1 MSRYYI
7 LILVIAICC
16 NYWAVAQDSLL
27 PEKDSEFHLYILM
40 GQSNMAGRGQ
50 ITPALAHVQ
59 HSRVY
64 VLDKTDN
71 WAIAKHPV
79 HYDKPEMA
87 GVGPGLSFGIEM
99 AKADSNVTI
108 GLIPCAVGGTSID
121 KWQAGAYDEATQTY
135 PYDEAIA
142 RIKLAMK
149 KGVVKGM
156 LWHQGEGNASTK
168 SSQGYTDKLAKLT
181 AEIRALSG
189 DPELPV
195 VIGELGGFSISYQE
209 FNKVLQEAVD
219 KIPVAA
225 IAASEGLIDKGD
237 KIHFDGASAHEFGK
251 RFAVQMILLQEFL
264 AEKANIERE

>member
-7 LILVIAICC
+7 LTIAIAICC
-16 NYWAVAQDSLL
+16 NCWAVAQDSLL
-27 PEKDSEFHLYILM
+27 PDKNSELHLYILL

-50 ITPALAHVQ
+50 ITPALANVQ
-59 HSRVY
+59 HPRVY
-64 VLDKTDN
+64 VLDRTGN
-71 WAIAKHPV
+71 WAIAKHPL
-79 HYDKPEMA
+79 HYDKPGMA
-87 GVGPGLSFGIEM
+87 GVGPGLSFGIAM
-99 AKADSNVTI
+99 AKADSNVTV

-142 RIKLAMK
+142 RIKVAME

-156 LWHQGEGNASTK
+156 LWHQGEANASSE

-181 AEIRALSG
+181 AEIRALAG

-195 VIGELGGFSISYQE
+195 VIGELGGFSIRYQE
-209 FNKVLQEAVD
+209 FNKVLKEAVD
-219 KIPVAA
+219 KIPIAA

-237 KIHFDGASAHEFGK
+237 KIHFDGASAHKFGK
-251 RFAVQMILLQEFL
+251 RFAAQMIVLQNSL
-264 AEKANIERE
+264 MKKANIELE